1 MLLFKS
7 DWDIYPNA
15 IVDIQTRNQSFVEY
29 AKLLKKMG
37 VENHLFPLQLHNK
50 ELLGLD
56 PYSKN
61 LSFEQQLMIS
71 LECKQ
76 NPYYFFREV
85 LRAPGGDNEL
95 FFRFKANR
103 GNMALIWT
111 FFNHITIILLQPR
124 QTGKSFSTDG
134 IMTYLLNIRCTN
146 TEITLVTKD
155 DTLRASNLERL
166 KSIESELPYYLRIR
180 SRDDIS
186 NTEEL
191 TVKALGNKY
200 KGHLPNKSPKMANK
214 VGRGLTTPVF
224 QFDEAAFL
232 ENIAITL
239 PAALA
244 AGTAARDRAR
254 AKGDPWG
261 TILTTTSGRTDD
273 RDSSYIYRMLQ
284 YSTIWS
290 EKLFDAKDEKDLINI
305 IRTNAPQEPGKQD
318 KNIRINATFNHRQ
331 LGYTDEWLKRAIMEA
346 EAVGED
352 ADRDFGNVW
361 TSGSKT
367 SPLSI
372 ELSNAIRASEA
383 ETAAH
388 QIQVP
393 YPYILR
399 WNIPEETID
408 QFMATNHCIIS
419 LDSSDA
425 AGGDDSALV
434 IRSIK
439 NGAIVAA
446 GNYNETNLIKLTRF
460 VLSLM
465 LKYVKT
471 TLIVERRSSG
481 AMILD
486 YLIMM
491 LLAEGIDPTKRIFNW
506 IVQDA
511 DTHPD
516 RYKAISSSYGLP
528 DEETLTKYKK
538 LFGFATSGSGETSRS
553 SLYGTTLVNAAK
565 LTGSAVKDKTL
576 VNQILGLVI
585 RNGRVDHPIGGR
597 DDMVIAWLLSFWL
610 ISLGKNLH
618 HYGINARDVLV
629 QNDTLNMK
637 TDPISL
643 YDRQYQEQLKWRIND
658 LIEQLKNER
667 DDFIAM
673 RLEIRLRQLN
683 EELTIADRQTLS
695 VDELISDI
703 KEYRRIN
710 SPVNYR
716 Y

>member
-1 MLLFKS
+1 MILFKNQ
-7 DWDIYPNA
+7 WGMYPNA
-15 IVDIQTRNQSFVEY
+15 VVDINTANQSFVEY
-29 AKLLKKMG
+29 AKLLKKMN
-37 VENHLFPLQLHNK
+37 VENRLFPLQLHNR
-50 ELLGLD
+50 ELIGID
-56 PYSKN
+56 PYDKN
-61 LSFEQQLMIS
+61 LSMEQQLMIA

-85 LRAPGGDNEL
+85 LRAPGGDEEM
-95 FFRFKANR
+95 FFRFRANR
-103 GNMALIWT
+103 GNMSLIWL
-111 FFNHITIILLQPR
+111 FFNHVTTVLLQPR

-146 TEITLVTKD
+146 TEVTLVTKD
-155 DTLRASNLERL
+155 DTLRAANLERL

-180 SRDDIS
+180 NRDDIS

-200 KGHLPNKSPKMANK
+200 RGHLPNKSPKMANK
-214 VGRGLTTPVF
+214 VGRGLTTPIF

-254 AKGDPWG
+254 AKGDPYG

-284 YSTIWS
+284 YSTVWS
-290 EKLFDAKDEKDLINI
+290 EKLFDAKDEDDLLNI
-305 IRTNAPQEPGKQD
+305 IKTNAPQEPGKRD
-318 KNIRINATFNHRQ
+318 KNVRINATFNHRQ

-346 EAVGED
+346 EATGED

-372 ELSNAIRASEA
+372 ELSNAIRASES
-383 ETAAH
+383 ETVAH

-399 WNIPEETID
+399 WNIPEDTIA
-408 QFMATNHCIIS
+408 QYMASHHCIIS
-419 LDSSDA
+419 VDSSDA
-425 AGGDDSALV
+425 AGGDDTALV

-439 NGAIVAA
+439 NGAVIAC
-446 GNYNETNLIKLTRF
+446 GNYNETNLIQLTRF
-460 VLSLM
+460 ILSLL
-465 LKYVKT
+465 LKYTKT
-471 TLIVERRSSG
+471 TLIIERRSSG

-486 YLIMM
+486 YLVMM

-511 DTHPD
+511 DTYPD
-516 RYKAISSSYGLP
+516 RYKAISSSYGIP
-528 DEETLTKYKK
+528 SEEVLTKHKK
-538 LFGFATSGSGETSRS
+538 LFGFATSASGETSRS

-565 LTGSAVKDKTL
+565 LTGSVVKDKIL
-576 VNQILGLVI
+576 VDQILGLVI

-597 DDMVIAWLLSFWL
+597 DDMVIAWLLSFWIL
-610 ISLGKNLH
+610 SLGKNLH
-618 HYGINARDVLV
+618 HYGINVRDVLV
-629 QNDTLNMK
+629 QNDALNVRD
-637 TDPISL
+637 DPVSL
-643 YDRQYQEQLKWRIND
+643 YDRQYQEQLKYRIND
-658 LIEQLKNER
+658 LVEQLKGER

-673 RLEIRLRQLN
+673 RLETRLRQLN
-683 EELTIADRQTLS
+683 EELTSADRQTLS

-703 KEYRRIN
+703 KEFRRIN

>member
-1 MLLFKS
+1 MILFKD
-7 DWDIYPNA
+7 DWGLYPNA
-15 IVDIQTRNQSFVEY
+15 IVDLNTPNKTFLEY
-29 AKLLKKMG
+29 AKLLKSMG
-37 VENHLFPLQLHNK
+37 VQNHLFPLQLHTP
-50 ELLGLD
+50 ELVGID
-56 PYSKN
+56 PYSTD
-61 LSFEQQLMIS
+61 LSYEQQLMIT

-76 NPYYFFREV
+76 NPYYFFREI
-85 LRAPGGDNEL
+85 LRAPGGDDDL
-95 FFRFKANR
+95 FFRFRANR
-103 GNMALIWT
+103 GNMCLIWL
-111 FFNHITIILLQPR
+111 FFNHITTILLQPR

-134 IMTYLLNIRCTN
+134 IMTYLLNVRCTK

-155 DTLRASNLERL
+155 DTLRAANLERL
-166 KSIESELPYYLRIR
+166 KNIELELPYYMRIR
-180 SRDDIS
+180 TKADIS

-200 KGHLPNKSPKMANK
+200 RGHLPNKSPKMANK

-254 AKGDPWG
+254 AKGDPYG
-261 TILTTTSGRTDD
+261 TILTTTSGRVDD

-290 EKLFDAKDEKDLINI
+290 EKLFDAKDEEDLRRI
-305 IRTNAPQEPGKQD
+305 IQANAPQEPGKRD

-331 LGYTDEWLKRAIMEA
+331 LGYTDEWLKQAIMDA

-372 ELSNAIRASEA
+372 ELSNVIRQSET
-383 ETAAH
+383 ETLLH
-388 QIQVP
+388 QIEQP

-399 WNIPEETID
+399 WYIPEESIA
-408 QFMATNHCIIS
+408 QYMASNHCIIS
-419 LDSSDA
+419 VDSSDA
-425 AGGDDSALV
+425 AGGDDTALT
-434 IRSIK
+434 IRNIRDGS
-439 NGAIVAA
+439 IVAA
-446 GNYNETNLIKLTRF
+446 GNYNETNLIQLSRF
-460 VLSLM
+460 FLSLL
-465 LKYVKT
+465 LKYPRT
-471 TLIVERRSSG
+471 TFIIERRSSG

-491 LLAEGIDPTKRIFNW
+491 LLAEGIDPCRRIFNW

-511 DTHPD
+511 DSQPE
-516 RYKAISSSYGLP
+516 RYKAISSSYGP
-528 DEETLTKYKK
+528 PSEETITKYKR
-538 LFGFATSGSGETSRS
+538 LFGFATSASGETSRS

-565 LTGSAVKDKTL
+565 LAGSVVKDKPL
-576 VNQILGLVI
+576 VDQLLGLVI
-585 RNGRVDHPIGGR
+585 RNGRVDHPVGGR
-597 DDMVIAWLLSFWL
+597 DDMCISWLLSFWL

-618 HYGINARDVLV
+618 HYGINVRDILV
-629 QNDTLNMK
+629 QNDTLRNSD
-637 TDPISL
+637 DPVTM
-643 YDRQYQEQLKWRIND
+643 YDRAYQERLKYKIND
-658 LIEQLKNER
+658 LVEQLKNER
-667 DDFIAM
+667 DDFIAI
-673 RLEIRLRQLN
+673 RLENRLRQLN
-683 EELTIADRQTLS
+683 DELTTADRQTLA